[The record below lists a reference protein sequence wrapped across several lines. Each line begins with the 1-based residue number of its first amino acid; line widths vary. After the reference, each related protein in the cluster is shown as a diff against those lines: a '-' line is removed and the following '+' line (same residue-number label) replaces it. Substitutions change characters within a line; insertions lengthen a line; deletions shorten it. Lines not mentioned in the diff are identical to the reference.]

1 MARIKKGFGDK
12 VPNIS
17 VPIQPVT
24 AVVRGAVQFGLEKE
38 IIKTR
43 VLKWTYG
50 TDVAKKW
57 EQGDPIKRKRSDGRV
72 LNFSRLAKHIYVT
85 RKDNATYCD
94 EPGVE
99 LLDSWCVDI
108 PNASK
113 ENRAYEFT
121 LTFGKVEIEAI
132 AQAKTG
138 EKYENTFDLNM

>member
-1 MARIKKGFGDK
+1 M
-12 VPNIS
+12 
-17 VPIQPVT
+17 
-24 AVVRGAVQFGLEKE
+24 
-38 IIKTR
+38 
-43 VLKWTYG
+43 
-50 TDVAKKW
+50 

-72 LNFSRLAKHIYVT
+72 LKFSRLAKRGDQVAVNEKIVKTYYPLNIV
-85 RKDNATYCD
+85 KDNATYCD

-113 ENRAYEFT
+113 ENRAYEYT

-138 EKYENTFDLNM
+138 S

>member
-1 MARIKKGFGDK
+1 
-12 VPNIS
+12 
-17 VPIQPVT
+17 
-24 AVVRGAVQFGLEKE
+24 
-38 IIKTR
+38 
-43 VLKWTYG
+43 
-50 TDVAKKW
+50 
-57 EQGDPIKRKRSDGRV
+57 
-72 LNFSRLAKHIYVT
+72 
-85 RKDNATYCD
+85 
-94 EPGVE
+94 VE

>member
-1 MARIKKGFGDK
+1 MAVNEKIVKTYYPPNTVQKKL
-12 VPNIS
+12 
-17 VPIQPVT
+17 
-24 AVVRGAVQFGLEKE
+24 GL
-38 IIKTR
+38 
-43 VLKWTYG
+43 
-50 TDVAKKW
+50 D
-57 EQGDPIKRKRSDGRV
+57 
-72 LNFSRLAKHIYVT
+72 IYVT

-113 ENRAYEFT
+113 ENRAFEFT

-138 EKYENTFDLNM
+138 EKYENTFDLDM